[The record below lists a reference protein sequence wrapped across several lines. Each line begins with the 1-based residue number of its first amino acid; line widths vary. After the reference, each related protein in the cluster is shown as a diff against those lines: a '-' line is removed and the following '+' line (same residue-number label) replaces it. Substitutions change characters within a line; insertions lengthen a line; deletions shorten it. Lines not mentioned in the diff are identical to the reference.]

1 MVQQVKQARGHVQ
14 CGGGPL
20 VIIAQ
25 MRLFLAPVEE
35 VVAHPACRFDQSTGI
50 GLLKGQ
56 ALEDSVV
63 EAVDHRHLLTHRA
76 VTRR

>member
-1 MVQQVKQARGHVQ
+1 
-14 CGGGPL
+14 
-20 VIIAQ
+20 

-56 ALEDSVV
+56 ALEDSAV
-63 EAVDHRHLLTHRA
+63 ETVDHRHLLDHRA
-76 VTRR
+76 ITWRCEDLLVRAVRHPIEEE

>member
-1 MVQQVKQARGHVQ
+1 
-14 CGGGPL
+14 
-20 VIIAQ
+20 